1 MGENVENVKWG
12 TTNLN
17 KGYRFSA
24 RIDECKWIQ
33 NDYGKKQ
40 LNIMLTVTEPSQKAG
55 EVRTIYLPYSESIK
69 SKWGMFQSELETLP
83 LPVDITKL
91 DSPEKW
97 LTGKVFVWEQ
107 RKQVFMDKETSVTIP
122 IRYIGESAVNGEISQ
137 TAKTPDNAVNAE
149 QKVID
154 ILKAGDTTVDELMTS
169 TNIPADVILNV
180 LEKLESEHKI
190 LTKRGGIIHATA
202 I

>member
-1 MGENVENVKWG
+1 MQEKVKWG
-12 TTNLN
+12 TNNLK

-40 LNIMLTVTEPSQKAG
+40 LNITLSLIEPAEKAG

-69 SKWGMFQSELETLP
+69 SKWGMFQSQLETLP
-83 LPVDITKL
+83 LPVDVTKL
-91 DSPEKW
+91 DNPEKW

-107 RKQVFMDKETSVTIP
+107 RKQIFMDKETSMTIP
-122 IRYIGESAVNGEISQ
+122 IRYIGEAETDKQ
-137 TAKTPDNAVNAE
+137 KEQPAKEPDNAVNNE
-149 QKVID
+149 QQILD
-154 ILKAGDTTVDELMTS
+154 ILKSGDKTVDDLMTI
-169 TNIPADVILNV
+169 TGMTPDVILNV
-180 LEKLESEHKI
+180 LEKLEAERKVI
-190 LTKRGGIIHATA
+190 TKRGGIIHATE